1 MLQALMAQAVFI
13 FGGLSAKAL
22 AQGRAAK
29 PPVLVMAKAG
39 KVAVGGG
46 CQHHRQHG
54 YSWRAPVVGPS
65 VLNGN
70 RAGSLCVLVSFVIRR
85 VGASCPGEG
94 MRSGFPGSTTVVNG
108 H

>member
-70 RAGSLCVLVSFVIRR
+70 RVGGFCVLVPFAIGQ
-85 VGASCPGEG
+85 VGANFPGEG
-94 MRSGFPGSTTVVNG
+94 MLPGFPGLTMVVNG